1 VQVGVAGTAAKRQAG
16 WLKSRSLFPPP
27 LQSFLKE
34 FVHDKGMHDWRITR
48 AVRIDELLPSSQ
60 SNTTSFCKVVSTFR
74 TDRRAS
80 LFWGIDKLGA

>member
-1 VQVGVAGTAAKRQAG
+1 MQVRVAGTAARRQAG

-34 FVHDKGMHDWRITR
+34 LVYDKGMHDWRITR

-60 SNTTSFCKVVSTFR
+60 SNTTSFCKVVSTFH
-74 TDRRAS
+74 TGMGSS
-80 LFWGIDKLGA
+80 LFWGY